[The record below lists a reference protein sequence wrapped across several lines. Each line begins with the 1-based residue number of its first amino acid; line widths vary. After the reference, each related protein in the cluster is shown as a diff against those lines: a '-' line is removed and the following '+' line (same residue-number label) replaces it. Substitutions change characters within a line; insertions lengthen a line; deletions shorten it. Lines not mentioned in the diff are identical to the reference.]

1 MDRTRRRMR
10 RGRYLRDVHN
20 FLFLVN
26 PLTPSAYSSNLL
38 TKFPIIRLLSTPF
51 GSHMS
56 LSPCDPPHKKRA
68 RAAPMRRA
76 ESCTP
81 RRACLERLLSSLPC
95 SYRRLST
102 LLSPPHNTFSYTM
115 ECCWK
120 FSKSLTM
127 VADIGLLSNTVT
139 ECGNVTQ
146 ALSFNRGVFW
156 FNASE

>member
-26 PLTPSAYSSNLL
+26 PLTHSAYSSNLL
-38 TKFPIIRLLSTPF
+38 TKFPIIRLLCTPC

-102 LLSPPHNTFSYTM
+102 LFSPPQHIFIYDGM
-115 ECCWK
+115 LLEAFKK
-120 FSKSLTM
+120 FQLWRRTLVCYLTLSL
-127 VADIGLLSNTVT
+127 
-139 ECGNVTQ
+139 NV
-146 ALSFNRGVFW
+146 
-156 FNASE
+156 EM